1 MKHFH
6 LFKRIALAC
15 GVAAAVTMVSSCTST
30 TAPSAQRAEQL
41 RLGTNVT
48 VFSYNDAA
56 SPKNRL
62 CTEAGPLP
70 ASVAKALDTWMSTST
85 VKNFSYAYPQYYI
98 AMTTPTGRQRVWAIC
113 TDGKANMVGVLVPR
127 DGVAAWDLPFI
138 GAYRMYVCDTA
149 QRRALSDAIMSYLAE
164 AGYDTYRINAR
175 KATGLVDE
183 QYLISKPKTLMELEQ
198 ERLAAEAARKAQEE
212 AARKAAETPATTE
225 DAPEGDEESSED
237 EEASG
242 DEEESTEEGSD
253 EEGSDEEVS
262 EDEGSED
269 EEATEDEAS
278 EEEPAEEEEEEEAS
292 DEEE

>member
-98 AMTTPTGRQRVWAIC
+98 AMTSPTGRQRVWAIC

-225 DAPEGDEESSED
+225 DAPEDDQEASSDEEAAGGEEESSEEGAD
-237 EEASG
+237 E
-242 DEEESTEEGSD
+242 
-253 EEGSDEEVS
+253 
-262 EDEGSED
+262 
-269 EEATEDEAS
+269 EAS
-278 EEEPAEEEEEEEAS
+278 EEESTDEEESSDDEDFAEDEESS